1 MLANI
6 RGTFSE
12 HEIGDIAVSLINQLK
27 FLHINRII
35 YKFLTP
41 QNIVV
46 SNSDSFR
53 GKKIELRITDIA
65 MMQLIDVSDPQYG
78 DKIQGLDRLFLA
90 PELLNKPYQERPKQ
104 QTADN
109 LTEEIKDEDTEE

>member
-27 FLHINRII
+27 FLHTNRII

-46 SNSDSFR
+46 SNSDDFR
-53 GKKIELRITDIA
+53 GRMDQIELRITDIA
-65 MMQLIDVSDPQYG
+65 MM
-78 DKIQGLDRLFLA
+78 
-90 PELLNKPYQERPKQ
+90 
-104 QTADN
+104 
-109 LTEEIKDEDTEE
+109 